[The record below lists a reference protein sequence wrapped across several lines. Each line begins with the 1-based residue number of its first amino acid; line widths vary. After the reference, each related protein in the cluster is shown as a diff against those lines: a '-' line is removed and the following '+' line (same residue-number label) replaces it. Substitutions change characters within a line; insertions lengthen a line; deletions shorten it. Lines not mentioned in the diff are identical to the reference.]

1 MTGPWLTVVG
11 IGEDGYDGLAPA
23 ARAALANAVLVAGSA
38 RQLALV
44 PPSTAE
50 RLVWPVPMV
59 PALDAF
65 LARERA
71 ANRPVV
77 VLASGDPML
86 HGVGATL
93 ARRLAEGELRVLP
106 QPSAFALAC
115 ARLAWP
121 AADVTLVSV
130 VDRPIAT
137 VLKHLRPAARVV
149 VYARD
154 GETPAALAALLVAHG
169 FGPSDLTAFERL
181 GGPQERRTGARAE
194 AWPITAECDALVLVA
209 IACAAAPGV
218 RVLATV
224 PGLPDD
230 AFETDGQL
238 TKREVRAAT
247 LARLE
252 PRPGDVLWDVGAGT
266 GSIGIEWARAHE
278 ACRTVAFERDPER
291 AARIARNATA
301 LGVPEL
307 RVVTGD
313 AVAGVAAYAAP
324 PDAIF
329 IGGGL
334 SAPGLLAA
342 CWAALRPGGR
352 LVANVVTL
360 EGETLVAAAHA
371 RYGGELAR
379 IAVSR
384 AEPVGGMLG
393 WRPLMAVTQ
402 WAAVKP

>member
-1 MTGPWLTVVG
+1 MTRPWLTVVG
-11 IGEDGYDGLAPA
+11 IGEDGYEGLAAA
-23 ARAALANAVLVAGSA
+23 ARAALAAAAVVAGSA
-38 RQLALV
+38 RQLAFV
-44 PPSTAE
+44 PPGAAE
-50 RLVWPVPMV
+50 RLAWPRPML
-59 PALDAF
+59 PALEA
-65 LARERA
+65 LVARERA
-71 ANRPVV
+71 CDRAVV
-77 VLASGDPML
+77 VLASGDPMV

-93 ARRLAEGELRVLP
+93 ARCLPADELRVLP

-121 AADVTLVSV
+121 AAGVTLVSV

-137 VLKHLRPAARVV
+137 ILKHLAPGGRVI

-154 GETPAALAALLVAHG
+154 GETPAALAALLVAQG
-169 FGPSDLTAFERL
+169 FGPSDLTVFERL
-181 GGPQERRTGARAE
+181 GGPYERRADARAD
-194 AWPITAECDALVLVA
+194 AWPQDLACDALVLVA
-209 IACAAAPGV
+209 VACVAAPGA
-218 RVLATV
+218 RALAIV

-247 LARLE
+247 LARLG
-252 PRPGDVLWDVGAGT
+252 PRPGELLWDVGAGT

-278 ACRTVAFERDPER
+278 ACRTVAFERDPDR
-291 AARIARNATA
+291 AARIRRNASA

-307 RVVTGD
+307 RVVVGD
-313 AVAGVAAYAAP
+313 AVASLAMEAAA

-334 SAPGLLAA
+334 SAPGLLVA
-342 CWAALRPGGR
+342 CWTALRAGGR

-360 EGETLVAAAHA
+360 EGETLVAAGLA

-402 WAAVKP
+402 WAMVKA

>member
-121 AADVTLVSV
+121 AAEVTLVSV

-137 VLKHLRPAARVV
+137 VLKHLRPGARVV

-154 GETPAALAALLVAHG
+154 GETPAALAALLVAHR
-169 FGPSDLTAFERL
+169 FGPSELTAFERL

-194 AWPITAECDALVLVA
+194 AWPVTAECDALVLVA

-278 ACRTVAFERDPER
+278 ACRTVAFERDLER

-313 AVAGVAAYAAP
+313 AVAGVAAHAAP